1 MPATAPRKI
10 LIVSSH
16 ALFSEGLRQLLK
28 RHDRHPVQVIG
39 IVENFDQAAPVI
51 ARHAPDLIVV
61 DYDDA
66 QVNQQEFIRQF
77 IESNQQHRLVLLSL
91 QEGGDLG
98 MVYERR
104 QIHPSQVDSWLESWF
119 EPQTSHAPESPFHP
133 AEEHRSND
141 MKHWIGVILL
151 IVVLTALGIVGLQN
165 QWLLTTPASA
175 QAAAVDTLFRYEWV
189 LISFL
194 FALVVGFMLY
204 SMIFFRRQKG
214 DESDAEYIEGND
226 ALEIT
231 WTILP
236 LITVLAFAAIGART
250 LKDITRVQPGEMEIK
265 VTGQQW
271 SWRFEYP
278 DGTVSDQL
286 VLPVDQP
293 VLLTLESV
301 DVLHSFWVPEFRVKQ
316 DVVPGFKQE
325 LRITPTR
332 MGDYKVRCA
341 EICGQRHAYMLAD
354 VHVISQAAYEAWLQ
368 AQAGGAGGEDPAAR
382 GQQLAQQYG
391 CLGCH
396 SVDGNPGVGPTW
408 KGLFG
413 EDVKLADG
421 SDVDAD
427 EAYLHESIVD
437 PGAKIV
443 EGFTNVM
450 PPTFG
455 DQLSEDQISDIIAF
469 IQSLK

>member
-1 MPATAPRKI
+1 MPD
-10 LIVSSH
+10 SSH
-16 ALFSEGLRQLLK
+16 RVLIASSHPLFSEGLKRLLQE
-28 RHDRHPVQVIG
+28 RYGSNVQIVG
-39 IVENFDQAAPVI
+39 IVSSVEKALEVLDALS
-51 ARHAPDLIVV
+51 PDLVVV
-61 DYDDA
+61 DYDDEA
-66 QVNQQEFIRQF
+66 VNQEAFINEFLRG
-77 IESNQQHRLVLLSL
+77 ESQRRLVLLSL
-91 QEGGDLG
+91 QEGGDQG
-98 MVYERR
+98 VVYERR
-104 QIHPSQVDSWLESWF
+104 EVIPSQVNTWFDFPDSTD
-119 EPQTSHAPESPFHP
+119 EPETGNQEPVPTQAW
-133 AEEHRSND
+133 RSD
-141 MKHWIGVILL
+141 SMKHWIGVIIL
-151 IVVLTALGIVGLQN
+151 ILALTVLGVVGLQN

-175 QAAAVDTLFRYEWV
+175 QASAVDTLFRYEWV

-204 SMIFFRRQKG
+204 SIIFFRRQKG
-214 DESDAEYIEGND
+214 DESDAEHIEGND

-250 LKDITRVQPGEMEIK
+250 LKDITRVNAGEMEVK

-271 SWRFEYP
+271 AWRFEYP

-316 DVVPGFKQE
+316 DLVPGFKQE

-354 VHVISQAAYEAWLQ
+354 VRVVSQAAYDSWLQ
-368 AQAGGAGGEDPAAR
+368 EQAGGAAAADPAAR

-396 SVDGNPGVGPTW
+396 SIDGNPGVGPTW
-408 KGLFG
+408 KGLYD

-427 EAYLHESIVD
+427 EAYLYESIVD

-469 IQSLK
+469 IKSLK